1 MPPRSEKLKTPNVNS
16 SENISSGTPLCQGVS
31 VSNVMSK
38 IDEHCSPSCGIVPK
52 ASSETYVL
60 LPFRRPDTGEFNRT
74 RVSYGGMRDH
84 KFALGAV
91 I

>member
-1 MPPRSEKLKTPNVNS
+1 
-16 SENISSGTPLCQGVS
+16 
-31 VSNVMSK
+31 MSK
-38 IDEHCSPSCGIVPK
+38 IDEHYSPSCGIVPK